1 MKFFLSDTVWE
12 KIELM
17 YRNNRPMTEMLVK
30 ELTKDPSK
38 VPIALG
44 VAQRS
49 GININELES
58 QSTAATLIAASQS
71 GVQPVLNSLQVFD
84 VFGPLIACSDGRIIE
99 SGLSFHADFGI
110 SRERVVFVDTIN
122 PQTLSYFDHILKSE
136 RVTNSKRRR
145 PY

>member
-58 QSTAATLIAASQS
+58 EDTKATLNLAIAQ
-71 GVQPVLNSLQVFD
+71 GIKPPQND
-84 VFGPLIACSDGRIIE
+84 LIARDKFVSIDILENGQITE
-99 SGLSFHADFGI
+99 GGLSFHADFGI

-122 PQTLSYFDHILKSE
+122 PQTMSYFDHILKSE